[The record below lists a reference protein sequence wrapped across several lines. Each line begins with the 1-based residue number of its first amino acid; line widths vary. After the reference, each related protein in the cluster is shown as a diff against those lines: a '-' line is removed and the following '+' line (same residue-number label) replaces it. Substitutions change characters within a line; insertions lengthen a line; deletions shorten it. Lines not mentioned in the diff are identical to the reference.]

1 MSKRKRSSCASG
13 SGYVASRSIGF
24 CGARTKNGSGSGI
37 VWPLAVTLCSCIASS
52 SAACVRGG
60 ARLIS
65 SAKTMLANTGPCT
78 KRKLRAPLAASSSRI
93 SVPVMS
99 LGTRSGVNWIRWKS
113 RCTASA
119 SERTMSVFARPGT
132 PTSSACPPAMSDIRI
147 SSSTVPWPTMRRCTS
162 ARRRPAAATSASRSC
177 SGRGV
182 TVRGADVTSPPS
194 LERLANR
201 TTAAVRHQQDRSVH
215 DARLGERR
223 VLVEHFPAAQL
234 EHELLLELD
243 LGAQRLD
250 RAQLDLDH
258 RLRRRGDD
266 ANYIPDLWHF
276 HADRDRGGAFRRD
289 VDRRTAR
296 AKAGNEWRRHCP
308 APPAGV
314 RVAKE
319 RDICMSHREL
329 DPVIRVPLPSG
340 LAEVAMTISSPPC
353 PRKEQK
359 PGPSLSMNAE

>member
-13 SGYVASRSIGF
+13 SGYVPSCSIGF
-24 CGARTKNGSGSGI
+24 CVARTKTGSGSGI
-37 VWPLAVTLCSCIASS
+37 VWPLALTLGSCIASS

-78 KRKLRAPLAASSSRI
+78 KRKLRAPLAESSSRI

-162 ARRRPAAATSASRSC
+162 ERRRPAAATRASRSC

-194 LERLANR
+194 VERRSANR
-201 TTAAVRHQQDRSVH
+201 TTAAVRHQQDRSIH

-223 VLVEHFPAAQL
+223 VLVDHFPAAQL

-266 ANYIPDLWHF
+266 AYDVPHLGHLDT
-276 HADRDRGGAFRRD
+276 DRDRVRPFRRD
-289 VDRRTAR
+289 VDCRTAR
-296 AKAGNEWRRHCP
+296 AKAGNEWRGHG
-308 APPAGV
+308 AATGV
-314 RVAKE
+314 SV
-319 RDICMSHREL
+319 
-329 DPVIRVPLPSG
+329 
-340 LAEVAMTISSPPC
+340 
-353 PRKEQK
+353 
-359 PGPSLSMNAE
+359 